1 MSISQLQW
9 DIHNVTHNKDMKR
22 FSEPF
27 MIGGY
32 PWYVQLDFEHKTQF
46 AILPACVSSLCRRI
60 LVFPRGNRAGS
71 AVMSAY
77 LDCGESQTQ
86 PINWTRRAS
95 FKLSMMNQRDHTKTI
110 CKGMCSCAN
119 VATMQMI
126 AC

>member
-1 MSISQLQW
+1 MS
-9 DIHNVTHNKDMKR
+9 HNKDLKR

-27 MIGGY
+27 IIGGY
-32 PWYVQLDFEHKTQF
+32 PWYVWLNVKFRTKFFNTTCMCF
-46 AILPACVSSLCRRI
+46 SLCRRI
-60 LVFPRGNRAGS
+60 LVFPRGNRAG
-71 AVMSAY
+71 AGVLSAY

-95 FKLSMMNQRDHTKTI
+95 FKLSMVNQRDHTKTI
-110 CKGMCSCAN
+110 CKGMSRRGNCAN